1 MIELL
6 LNGYSFDLTGEDDV
20 ALSFAA
26 SKLQDIQSRNGDF
39 STTFKVPLTNK
50 VRQAI
55 EFSNLFNSTNR
66 YPYTIA
72 EAEIKEQGATIIRG
86 FARIEAV
93 KSSLEVVI
101 FGGNSNWFD
110 LIKEKSLRDL
120 DLSDLDLVFTVA
132 NVEANRLNDYTKGFV
147 FPNAL
152 YGGFAFEAT
161 PFTLYDFFPAIY
173 CYRIF
178 LQIFTDI
185 GWNVYGD
192 LIDDSLFKKMVLPF
206 TNEFIGNDNY
216 LFGRATIDLT
226 SFFAITGSTSGYIGI
241 DAPTIDPIFC
251 VNDGPTTGL
260 LSSAASFEIF
270 DKNLIEVRGAFI
282 FNISTTGSTFK
293 YTLVNKTTGSEIE
306 VIGERTIVTT
316 GLNAAG
322 FYYVGEL
329 EPGFYSIKLECSYTG
344 GIGTISQKLLELKGV
359 KDFHFRRNT
368 IINQTID
375 MASTLPDIKQVD
387 FVKAMLNSFN
397 CITLAKVD
405 AKELQL
411 LFFDK
416 IINNKHNAIDYS
428 NFVDK
433 GSEIELLYMDSSY
446 AQENYLKYL
455 EDDGDSFL
463 IPFDGDGSFLIANE
477 NLELTKDVYE
487 SVFSQSTRTQVAG
500 KTFLILPIRVS
511 EIVPRVAY
519 IEITNNNLVTQFT
532 QSAPSQSA
540 ELFFENL
547 KFSNLIDS
555 HYANF
560 VEILQDFKLLKIYLA
575 IKSSHIATL
584 DFGKPLFLDFECD
597 SLGHVSGYFYVN
609 LVDQYKPGAA
619 ETTLLELVRI

>member
-1 MIELL
+1 MIELI
-6 LNGYSFDLTGEDDV
+6 LNGYSFDLKGDDDV

-110 LIKEKSLRDL
+110 LIKDKSLRDL
-120 DLSDLDLVFTVA
+120 NLSDLNLVFTA
-132 NVEANRLNDYTKGFV
+132 SNVEANRLNDYTKGFL

-161 PFTLYDFFPAIY
+161 PFTLYDFFPAVY

-178 LQIFTDI
+178 VQIFKDI

-192 LIDDSLFKKMVLPF
+192 LLDDSLFKKMVLPF

-216 LFGRATIDLT
+216 LFGRAGIDLST
-226 SFFAITGSTSGYIGI
+226 FFAITGSTNGYIGI
-241 DAPTIDPIFC
+241 DAPTIDPLFC
-251 VNDGPTTGL
+251 VSPAATTGSL
-260 LSSAASFEIF
+260 PAAASFEIF

-282 FNISTTGSTFK
+282 FNISATGSTFK
-293 YTLVNKTTGSEIE
+293 YTLVNKTTGSDIE
-306 VIGERTIVTT
+306 VIGERTIVAT

-329 EPGFYSIKLECSYTG
+329 DAGEYAIRLECNYTG
-344 GIGTISQKLLELKGV
+344 GIGTISQKFVELKGV

-416 IINNKHNAIDYS
+416 IINNKHNAVDYS
-428 NFVDK
+428 DLVDK
-433 GSEIELLYMDSSY
+433 GSEIELLYMDSNY
-446 AQENYLKYL
+446 AQENLLKYL
-455 EDDGDSFL
+455 EDDGDAFL
-463 IPFDGDGSFLIANE
+463 IPFNGNGSFIIANE
-477 NLELTKDVYE
+477 NLDLTKDVYE
-487 SVFSQSTRTQVAG
+487 SVFAQSARTQVAG
-500 KTFLILPIRVS
+500 KTFLILPLRVS

-519 IEITNNNLVTQFT
+519 VEITTNNLVTQFT
-532 QSAPSQSA
+532 QSAPSHSS

-547 KFSNLIDS
+547 RFSNLINS
-555 HYANF
+555 HYSNF
-560 VEILQDFKLLKIYLA
+560 VEILQHFKLLKLYLA
-575 IKSSHIATL
+575 IKSSHVATL

-609 LVDQYKPGAA
+609 LIDQYKPGAG
-619 ETTLLELVRI
+619 ETTLVELVKI